1 MDDVRN
7 LIENLLDDIKDVEKK
22 KIHRKVETDKFKAN
36 INLSF
41 EEKTDS
47 YYVSKLRLMGNTID
61 LPSQLKSQSL
71 KLYIN
76 FARLADKKIEK
87 INSSYLYNQL
97 YILARDYVEGHVDP
111 NYENKGDRIYDLIYK
126 LCKKDLRPYL
136 KPSAK
141 DFLKSFPKLKDET
154 KEFYK
159 LTANGK
165 AQVFW
170 DPNGDLREKYSFN
183 KAEERALIE
192 LSKRR
197 NVLWENDNLSN
208 LTINLFLKTI
218 KEAFERDDIDTDIL
232 TTYQSPYTLSKNLL
246 DSLLIITESNVRGCF
261 SFLAEIKTD
270 KAEDLLIENSCKD
283 LLEFFKAF
291 QESFLKDLNSNKI
304 DKIYYSYIKKNPSK
318 ISDLV
323 SFIERADIGCQ
334 EDILKE
340 FKDYENFSEIIDK
353 LLVSDFIPTK
363 ILALTFIYR
372 ETNRRIKY
380 DKELFSIIREDN
392 YDEFIS
398 LINKKDFGID
408 LVKDVLALKNKKAK
422 KIRLNQDRIDRSRK
436 DLSKTVKNI
445 SDFVGET
452 DEFFDEED
460 ENIEVP
466 NEEDTYSISD
476 DTRKVLGEIINKG
489 QLAKGKAEA
498 MAMDKGLFLNV
509 FINNI
514 NDELYD
520 YINDQ
525 TLLIDGDK
533 IIIDEFYVEMV
544 KELVDD

>member
-97 YILARDYVEGHVDP
+97 YILARDYVEDYVDP

-170 DPNGDLREKYSFN
+170 DPNGALREKYSFT

-197 NVLWENDNLSN
+197 NVLWESDDLSKF
-208 LTINLFLKTI
+208 TINLFLKTI

-232 TTYQSPYTLSKNLL
+232 TTYQRPYTLSKNLL
-246 DSLLIITESNVRGCF
+246 DSLLIITEANVRRCF

-304 DKIYYSYIKKNPSK
+304 DKIYYYYIKKNPSK

-353 LLVSDFIPTK
+353 LLVSDFIPTRV
-363 ILALTFIYR
+363 LALTYIYR
-372 ETNRRIKY
+372 DDDIKTKY
-380 DKELFSIIREDN
+380 DTKLFSIIREDN
-392 YDEFIS
+392 FDEFIS

-489 QLAKGKAEA
+489 QLAKGKAES

-525 TLLIDGDK
+525 TLLIDGDR